1 MSMDSRVISVHWD
14 LFRFDARSLEQ
25 KTNKKIQKDTTDMDD
40 GKWWYKKVFVSLGI
54 FSAIGW
60 CYDILAMIPP
70 DALHVFDCLLVVC
83 VIDSSRVIPISFI
96 SFTSIPCPFLLL
108 IFLLKVRWVVCY
120 LFFFFFFLLFPLL
133 CISNTPCSLG
143 EDE

>member
-1 MSMDSRVISVHWD
+1 
-14 LFRFDARSLEQ
+14 
-25 KTNKKIQKDTTDMDD
+25 MDD
-40 GKWWYKKVFVSLGI
+40 GNDDTKKGVSLGI

-96 SFTSIPCPFLLL
+96 FTWFHVS
-108 IFLLKVRWVVCY
+108 
-120 LFFFFFFLLFPLL
+120 FPLL
-133 CISNTPCSLG
+133 HLSPQA
-143 EDE
+143 